1 MVCHNL
7 LLGHGMAVKAY
18 REGGYHGRIGM
29 SMGYF
34 PTDPATDSREDRLAA
49 QRDWESQFG
58 WFTDPVYKGHYPEM
72 MWEYYTKKGVVLP
85 EIKEGDMET
94 ISAPVD
100 FLGVNFYRTA
110 VMRHCDGA
118 GWPYDNEYVPNVS
131 EKINRLYRHR
141 PEKLYDYLKRINDE
155 YMPGEIIISE
165 NGFSNQETTDR
176 YGRIMDYD
184 RIDYLYR
191 HIEQCI
197 RARENGIPVSSYYVW
212 CFLDDLEWTGGC
224 ATRMGLVRVNYE
236 TQERTVKES
245 GRWYQRVIRERCL
258 TD

>member
-1 MVCHNL
+1 
-7 LLGHGMAVKAY
+7 
-18 REGGYHGRIGM
+18 
-29 SMGYF
+29 
-34 PTDPATDSREDRLAA
+34 
-49 QRDWESQFG
+49 
-58 WFTDPVYKGHYPEM
+58 
-72 MWEYYTKKGVVLP
+72 
-85 EIKEGDMET
+85 
-94 ISAPVD
+94 
-100 FLGVNFYRTA
+100 
-110 VMRHCDGA
+110 
-118 GWPYDNEYVPNVS
+118 
-131 EKINRLYRHR
+131 
-141 PEKLYDYLKRINDE
+141 
-155 YMPGEIIISE
+155 
-165 NGFSNQETTDR
+165 
-176 YGRIMDYD
+176 MDYD